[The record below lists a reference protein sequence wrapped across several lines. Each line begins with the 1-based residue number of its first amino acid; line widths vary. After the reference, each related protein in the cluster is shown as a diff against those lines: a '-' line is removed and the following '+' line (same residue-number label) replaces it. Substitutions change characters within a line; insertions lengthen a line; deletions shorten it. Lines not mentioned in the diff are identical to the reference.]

1 MANSGAWRERQAEM
15 GLSEEG
21 RAFFEA
27 IMSDASPPEEGYA
40 QPAAPSDTARF
51 IADLTVGLSAMARGS
66 GLDVLAY
73 LLDIARL
80 EAEEIALNTESR

>member
-1 MANSGAWRERQAEM
+1 M
-15 GLSEEG
+15 GLSAEG

-27 IMSDASPPEEGYA
+27 IMGASPPEEERA
-40 QPAAPSDTARF
+40 KPAAPSDTARF

-66 GLDVLAY
+66 GLEVLAY

-80 EAEEIALNTESR
+80 EAEEVALNADSKVECRL